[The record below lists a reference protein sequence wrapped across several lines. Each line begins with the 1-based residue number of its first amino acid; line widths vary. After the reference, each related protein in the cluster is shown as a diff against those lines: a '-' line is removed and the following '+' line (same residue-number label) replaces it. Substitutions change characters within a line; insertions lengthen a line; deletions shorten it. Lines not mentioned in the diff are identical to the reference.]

1 MGAMD
6 FLRYALIFLHILGA
20 AAIFGGWLANFKKP
34 TVTQWQFIG
43 AITQVVTGLA
53 LVGIAEAG
61 DHPVNHIKI
70 AVKVVI
76 ALAILVAAIIGY
88 RKASKGE
95 EVSTGL
101 AHAVGGMALIDI
113 AVATLWH

>member
-1 MGAMD
+1 MD

-43 AITQVVTGLA
+43 AIVQVVTGLA
-53 LVGIAEAG
+53 LVGIAEANATP
-61 DHPVNHIKI
+61 DSPVNHAKI
-70 AVKVVI
+70 AVKLIV
-76 ALAILVAAIIGY
+76 ALVILVAAIIGY
-88 RKASKGE
+88 RKAVKGQ

-101 AHAVGGMALIDI
+101 AHAVGGMAFIDI